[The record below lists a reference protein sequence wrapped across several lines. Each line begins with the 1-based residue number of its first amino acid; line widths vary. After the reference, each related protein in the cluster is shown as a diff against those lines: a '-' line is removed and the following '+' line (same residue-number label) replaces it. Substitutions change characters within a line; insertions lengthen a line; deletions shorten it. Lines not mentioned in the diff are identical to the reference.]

1 MTTVSA
7 TAHRGVYEPDG
18 TGAWQQ
24 GFVTSANVHVIE
36 EPVTMNTAQRAHCL
50 SSEVPANRG
59 PIAPMAD
66 STVTSP
72 WLSGLATALTI
83 ALAAAL
89 AGCGGGEAGS
99 DIVGGVKL
107 ESVVPQ
113 FVPGKV
119 TITDN
124 PLDLAIRGAGF
135 FQISNDNSPPMY
147 SRNGHFMLDI
157 DGYIANNTRMRLM
170 GHQANVAGA
179 IQSTGRAVA
188 LKPNMLVPPRATD
201 YVTIALNLDSR
212 EAATGKAAA
221 PGIDFTDATTYNRA
235 LALSVYDVRGQDV
248 VLALYFQKSDVP
260 GPTPGS
266 IVWNVFATA
275 NGLPVGGEPAAPV
288 TTLVYAANG
297 STLIGPG
304 GKVTLA
310 DIVAADYATGAI
322 NVPLTN
328 VVLNLEGST
337 QFASGFT
344 ITDVKQTGSTLGR
357 LTSLNFESNGVVMGG
372 YSNGRTVLIG
382 QVELVTFRNLQCLQA
397 VGNSAW
403 IATDACGEPLAGTPG
418 SGKFGVLQS
427 SALEEP

>member
-7 TAHRGVYEPDG
+7 TAHRGVHEPDG
-18 TGAWQQ
+18 TGARQQ
-24 GFVTSANVHVIE
+24 GFVASAGVHVIE
-36 EPVTMNTAQRAHCL
+36 ESVSMYTTQRAHCL
-50 SSEVPANRG
+50 SSDVPASRG
-59 PIAPMAD
+59 PIAPRAD
-66 STVTSP
+66 NTVASP

-99 DIVGGVKL
+99 DIGVGVTL
-107 ESVVPQ
+107 ESVEPK
-113 FVPGKV
+113 FIPGKV
-119 TITDN
+119 TITESS
-124 PLDLAIRGAGF
+124 LDLAIRGAGF

-147 SRNGHFMLDI
+147 SRNGHFMLDS
-157 DGYIANNTRMRLM
+157 DGYIANSTRMRLM
-170 GHQANVAGA
+170 GHKANAAGA
-179 IQSTGRAVA
+179 IERSGRAVG
-188 LKPNMLVPPRATD
+188 LKPNLVVPPQATD
-201 YVTIALNLDSR
+201 YITIELNLDSR

-221 PGIDFTDATTYNRA
+221 PGMDFTDEATYNKGA
-235 LALSVYDVRGQDV
+235 SLAVYDVRGQEV
-248 VLALYFQKSDVP
+248 ALTLYFQKSDVS

-275 NGLPVGGEPAAPV
+275 NGSPVGAEPGAPV
-288 TTLVYAANG
+288 TTLVFAANG

-304 GKVTLA
+304 GKVTLP

-322 NVPLTN
+322 SVPLTN

-337 QFASGFT
+337 QFASDFT
-344 ITDVKQTGSTLGR
+344 VTDLNQNGSTVG
-357 LTSLNFESNGVVMGG
+357 SLRSLSFEANGVLIGG
-372 YSNGRTVLIG
+372 YSNRRTVLIG

-403 IATDACGEPLAGTPG
+403 IATDACGEALAGTPG